1 MSCHR
6 FKDESVMENFGFPD
20 LCIECN
26 NPDKWIQ
33 IKLREKY
40 GNQYSNDGKILEK

>member
-1 MSCHR
+1 MSCHK
-6 FKDESVMENFGFPD
+6 FKDESIMDFFDGIIN

-26 NPDKWIQ
+26 NPDKWLQ

-40 GNQYSNDGKILEK
+40 PEQYQCFRLDLA